1 MQRTTSPKILIALVV
16 AVALLAA
23 ACSSSEP
30 TETGIRQPGDQAF
43 ADMCR
48 TLDLLSSAGVP
59 AGQAAA
65 SIAATDLADLT
76 SVEIADYGD
85 LLVSAPSEECS
96 RHIDYADDI
105 AYWLGI

>member
-1 MQRTTSPKILIALVV
+1 MTSPKILIALVV
-16 AVALLAA
+16 AIALLAT

-30 TETGIRQPGDQAF
+30 TGPGITQPDGDQAV

-48 TLDLLSSAGVP
+48 TLDLLSTADVP

-76 SVEIADYGD
+76 SAEIAGYGD
-85 LLVSAPSEECS
+85 LLVSAPREGCS
-96 RHIDYADDI
+96 QHSDYADDI